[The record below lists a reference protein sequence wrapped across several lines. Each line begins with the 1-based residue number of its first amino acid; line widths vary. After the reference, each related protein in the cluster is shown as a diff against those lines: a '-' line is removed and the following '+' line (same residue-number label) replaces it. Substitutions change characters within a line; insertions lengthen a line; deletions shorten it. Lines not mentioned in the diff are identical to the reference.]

1 MKGLRL
7 LAALVAGALLYQGGQ
22 AVYRSE
28 SLKLEKFEVVGNTAR
43 VPDEQ
48 VVKASGKQV
57 GDHLLG
63 VSTKKVALNLQEL
76 PWIAEA
82 KVERIL
88 PSTLKITVRE
98 RKAAMVVESGLG
110 PFLVDANGL
119 VLQQGSEDLVTL
131 TDLPLERVVPGQQIN
146 TPEFVHAARILRS
159 LPDEIRVQVS
169 AIRAPSID
177 QIQIETGGGPMIF
190 YGAAE
195 QIPEKNFAAETLF
208 SGVSA
213 GTTGAAGVIDV
224 RVPSRPATRPR

>member
-1 MKGLRL
+1 MKALRL
-7 LAALVAGALLYQGGQ
+7 LAALVAGALLYQAGQ

-28 SLKLEKFEVVGNTAR
+28 SLKLETFEVVGNTEDR
-43 VPDEQ
+43 VPDAQ
-48 VVKASGKQV
+48 VVKATGKQV

-63 VSTKKVALNLQEL
+63 VSTKKVALALQEL
-76 PWIAEA
+76 PWVAEA

-98 RKAAMVVESGLG
+98 RKAAMVVESGQG

-119 VLQQGSEDLVTL
+119 VLQQGSEDLVAV
-131 TDLPLERVVPGQQIN
+131 TDLPLEPVVPGDRIT
-146 TPEFVHAARILRS
+146 TPEFAHSARILRS
-159 LPDEIRVQVS
+159 LPDEIRARVS

-208 SGVSA
+208 SGSA
-213 GTTGAAGVIDV
+213 AGAAGVGVIDV
-224 RVPSRPATRPR
+224 RVPSRPATRSR